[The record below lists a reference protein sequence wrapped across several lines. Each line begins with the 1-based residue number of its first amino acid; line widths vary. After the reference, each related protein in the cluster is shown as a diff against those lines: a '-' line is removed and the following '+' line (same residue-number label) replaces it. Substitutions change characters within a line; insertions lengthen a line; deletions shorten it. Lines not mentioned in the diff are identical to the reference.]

1 MHRRSPANE
10 VGIGRQRWLRDTN
23 RARCSF
29 RNASRRPPSAQ
40 HRDVTTQDGRRRRPA
55 NTHHPARRGLR
66 GFGYFR
72 RLGPGFVT
80 GAADDDPAGIGTYSQ
95 VGAVF
100 RFDLLWTAVISLPLA
115 SAVQETAARL
125 GLASGRGLMAL
136 IRRRFARPV
145 LWFAAALVVGANAFN
160 IGADLGSMAEAFR
173 LLMPLPFA
181 LLVITFAG
189 VILLLEVF
197 VSYERYSLI
206 LRWLALSIFAYVIEL
221 LVVNVSWS
229 DVASGLV
236 PSFQP
241 TLASVEALVAIF
253 GTTISPYLFVWQA
266 GEEVEERRAH
276 HIRRV
281 DAPELRRMRIDVVS
295 GMAAGVLVMF
305 SIMVSAASTLG
316 VHGAN
321 DVQTAAEAARAL
333 EPIAG
338 RFASLLFAAGIVGTG
353 LLAIPTLAG
362 SAAYALAET
371 FGWREGLGRKPK
383 EAPGFYGVIG
393 GAIVVGLS
401 INFLGIDPIR
411 ALYVSAILNGLA
423 APPLILLML
432 ILANGRSRR
441 HRSGWLSNALMVA
454 ALLVMTASAVAYV
467 VGSLVG

>member
-1 MHRRSPANE
+1 
-10 VGIGRQRWLRDTN
+10 
-23 RARCSF
+23 
-29 RNASRRPPSAQ
+29 
-40 HRDVTTQDGRRRRPA
+40 VTTRDGRRERPA
-55 NTHHPARRGLR
+55 DDHHPGRHRLH

-95 VGAVF
+95 VGAAF
-100 RFDLLWTAVISLPLA
+100 RFDLLWTALISLPLA

-125 GLASGRGLMAL
+125 GLRSGRGLMAL
-136 IRRRFARPV
+136 IRKRFARPV
-145 LWFAAALVVGANAFN
+145 LWFAAALVVGANVFN

-173 LLMPLPFA
+173 LLIPLPFV

-221 LVVNVSWS
+221 VVVNVSWS
-229 DVASGLV
+229 DVAAGLV

-266 GEEVEERRAH
+266 GEEVEERKAH
-276 HIRRV
+276 HIQHV
-281 DAPELRRMRIDVVS
+281 EAPELRRMRIDVVS

-316 VHGAN
+316 ARGVT
-321 DVQTAAEAARAL
+321 DVQTAAQAAKAL
-333 EPIAG
+333 EPVAG

-383 EAPGFYGVIG
+383 EAPGFYGVIAA
-393 GAIVVGLS
+393 AIVIGLG

-432 ILANGRSRR
+432 ILANAKSRR
-441 HRSGWLSNALMVA
+441 HRSGWLSNALMLA

>member
-1 MHRRSPANE
+1 M
-10 VGIGRQRWLRDTN
+10 
-23 RARCSF
+23 
-29 RNASRRPPSAQ
+29 
-40 HRDVTTQDGRRRRPA
+40 TTRDGRREGRA
-55 NTHHPARRGLR
+55 DAHHPARRRLR

-72 RLGPGFVT
+72 KLGPGFVT

-95 VGAVF
+95 VGAAF
-100 RFDLLWTAVISLPLA
+100 GFDLLWTAVISLPLA

-125 GLASGRGLMAL
+125 GLVSGRGLMSL
-136 IRRRFARPV
+136 IKERFAWPI

-173 LLMPLPFA
+173 LLIPLPFA
-181 LLVITFAG
+181 LLVVAMAG

-206 LRWLALSIFAYVIEL
+206 LRWLALSIFAYVVEL

-229 DVASGLV
+229 DVAAGLI

-266 GEEVEERRAH
+266 GEEVEERKAH
-276 HIRRV
+276 HIGRV
-281 DAPELRRMRIDVVS
+281 DARQLRRMRVDVLS
-295 GMAAGVLVMF
+295 GMSAGVLVMF

-316 VHGAN
+316 AHGTN
-321 DVQTAAEAARAL
+321 DVQTAAQAARAL

-338 RFASLLFAAGIVGTG
+338 RFASVLFAGGIVGTG

-371 FGWREGLGRKPK
+371 FGWREGLGRKPTQ
-383 EAPGFYGVIG
+383 APGFYLVIG
-393 GAIVVGLS
+393 GAILIGLA

-432 ILANGRSRR
+432 ILANAKSSR
-441 HRSGWLSNALMVA
+441 HRSGWLSNTLMVA

>member
-1 MHRRSPANE
+1 VTSSSDGSRHRR
-10 VGIGRQRWLRDTN
+10 RN
-23 RARCSF
+23 RRSKED
-29 RNASRRPPSAQ
+29 RHHP
-40 HRDVTTQDGRRRRPA
+40 GRR
-55 NTHHPARRGLR
+55 HLR

-100 RFDLLWTAVISLPLA
+100 RFDLVWTALVSLPLA

-125 GLASGRGLMAL
+125 GLTSGRGLMAL
-136 IRRRFARPV
+136 IEERFTRPV
-145 LWFAAALVVGANAFN
+145 LWMATALVVGANVFN

-173 LLMPLPFA
+173 LLIPVPFA
-181 LLVITFAG
+181 LLVIAIAG

-206 LRWLALSIFAYVIEL
+206 LRWLALSIFAYVLEL
-221 LVVNVSWS
+221 FVVDVDWS
-229 DVASGLV
+229 QVAAGLL

-266 GEEVEERRAH
+266 GEEVEERKAGR
-276 HIRRV
+276 IGRV
-281 DAPELRRMRIDVVS
+281 DATQLRAMRVDVVS
-295 GMAAGVLVMF
+295 GMSAGVLVMF
-305 SIMVSAASTLG
+305 AIMVSSATTLG
-316 VHGAN
+316 AHGGQE
-321 DVQTAAEAARAL
+321 VQTAAEAARAL

-393 GAIVVGLS
+393 AAIALGLALNFVGM
-401 INFLGIDPIR
+401 DPIR

-432 ILANGRSRR
+432 ILSRSRR
-441 HRSGWLSNALMVA
+441 ADVRSGRWSDGLMIA
-454 ALLVMTASAVAYV
+454 ALLVMSASAVVYLL
-467 VGSLVG
+467 GSLLG